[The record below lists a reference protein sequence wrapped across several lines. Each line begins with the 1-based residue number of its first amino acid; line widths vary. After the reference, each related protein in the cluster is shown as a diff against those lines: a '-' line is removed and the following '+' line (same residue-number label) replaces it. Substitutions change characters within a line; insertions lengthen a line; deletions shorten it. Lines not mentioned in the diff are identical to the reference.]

1 LPAPD
6 PLARDLG
13 LLLRRAQS
21 EERLPAVSA
30 AVVRGAE
37 VAWAETLGL
46 ADVESGREAT
56 TDTQFRIG
64 SITKTFTAASI
75 MQLRDEGKLA
85 LDDPLSRHVPGV
97 AHGAL
102 TIRGLLTHLSGLQ
115 REPPGEI
122 WETMEDPTREELL
135 ASLVQAEQVLE
146 PGQHW
151 HYSNLAYALL
161 GEIVVRLSGRP
172 WLDHVRERLFE
183 PAGLERT
190 TFGPEQPAASGYF
203 VEPYSDAVQREHH
216 VELAGSAPIGQLW
229 STAADLC
236 RWAAFLADPDPGV
249 LAPGTAEEMRAFQG
263 LVDTER
269 WTMGYGLG
277 LMLMRHGDRVF
288 FGHDGGMPGFL
299 ARMAYSAKDRA
310 GAVVLVNSSSG
321 AVFERLSLDLAVK
334 TIEAAPGEPDPWRP
348 GEPPPAELAGAL
360 GRWWTEGVEFVFAW
374 RGGRLEARGA
384 LAPPTAPPAVF
395 ERREPDSYRTV
406 SGRERGEALR
416 LVRDEAGDVVK
427 MYWATYPLTRTP
439 DLFWPTHPSK

>member
-1 LPAPD
+1 
-6 PLARDLG
+6 
-13 LLLRRAQS
+13 
-21 EERLPAVSA
+21 
-30 AVVRGAE
+30 
-37 VAWAETLGL
+37 
-46 ADVESGREAT
+46 
-56 TDTQFRIG
+56 
-64 SITKTFTAASI
+64 
-75 MQLRDEGKLA
+75 
-85 LDDPLSRHVPGV
+85 
-97 AHGAL
+97 
-102 TIRGLLTHLSGLQ
+102 
-115 REPPGEI
+115 
-122 WETMEDPTREELL
+122 
-135 ASLVQAEQVLE
+135 
-146 PGQHW
+146 
-151 HYSNLAYALL
+151 
-161 GEIVVRLSGRP
+161 
-172 WLDHVRERLFE
+172 
-183 PAGLERT
+183 
-190 TFGPEQPAASGYF
+190 
-203 VEPYSDAVQREHH
+203 
-216 VELAGSAPIGQLW
+216 
-229 STAADLC
+229 
-236 RWAAFLADPDPGV
+236 
-249 LAPGTAEEMRAFQG
+249 MRAFQG

-321 AVFERLSLDLAVK
+321 AVFERLALDLAVK

-348 GEPPPAELAGAL
+348 GEPPPAELAAAL